1 MNYVSITKDD
11 VCNGN
16 GLRVVLWVSGCEHC
30 CKKCQNPQT
39 WEYSSG
45 IQFDQSAK
53 EEILNQ
59 LKLHG
64 LRVVLW
70 VSGCEHCC
78 KKCQN
83 PQTWEYS
90 SGIQFDQSAKEEILN
105 QLKLPYIEGITLSGG
120 DPLAAENVSEVYKIV
135 DEIRLSFPS
144 KTIWLYTGYT
154 IEQLY
159 TPISGLAVIHSLQ
172 KTSQKSIKSSM
183 KFVFHFQAKLS
194 GYIQDIP

>member
-1 MNYVSITKDD
+1 MNYHNITYPDQN
-11 VCNGN
+11 NG
-16 GLRVVLWVSGCEHC
+16 
-30 CKKCQNPQT
+30 
-39 WEYSSG
+39 
-45 IQFDQSAK
+45 D
-53 EEILNQ
+53 
-59 LKLHG
+59 G

-154 IEQLY
+154 LEQLY
-159 TPISGLAVIHSLQ
+159 SPISGQLPRAAYKNENDVYKLRQKVISACDVVVDGEYIDELRDVTLHWCGSSNQRVIDVKKTFEKGEVVLWHS
-172 KTSQKSIKSSM
+172 
-183 KFVFHFQAKLS
+183 
-194 GYIQDIP
+194 